1 MQAVLHRVRILAGLL
16 VLAASFLSLSFIPLE
31 AGEAEDRAALD
42 TLFEALK
49 EAPDAETARLID
61 QQIWMRWTMPS
72 DDLLATRMRAVLM
85 ARQMS
90 SIENA
95 ISICDQIIADYPEY
109 AEGWNQ
115 RATLYYMIGE
125 FEASLEDIDK
135 VLTYEPRH
143 FGALS
148 GQAMIYLQQGKRAL
162 ALKAMSTALKVHPFL
177 DEQRLF
183 PELHRNITR
192 L

>member
-1 MQAVLHRVRILAGLL
+1 MQAVRNRYGFVTGLL
-16 VLAASFLSLSFIPLE
+16 VLAAALFSFSAVSPR

-49 EAPDAETARLID
+49 DAPDAETAHLID
-61 QQIWMRWTMPS
+61 QQIWLRWTMPS

-95 ISICDQIIADYPEY
+95 ISICDQIITDYPEY

-125 FEASLEDIDK
+125 FEASLDDIDK
-135 VLTYEPRH
+135 VLLYEPRH

-162 ALKAMSTALKVHPFL
+162 ALKAMATALKVHPFL

-183 PELHRNITR
+183 PELHRDVTR